1 MLKNT
6 GKIKYLE
13 TIVMNQNYEY
23 IHEEIKERLNSFSS
37 KLFAV
42 QSPI

>member
-13 TIVMNQNYEY
+13 TIVMNQNY

-37 KLFAV
+37 KLFTV